1 MLKKSIVLIVMIIAV
16 GFAQIAMTP
25 ARAVPK
31 LLNYQGYLTDTLGI
45 PLDDSLDMTFKIF
58 DAATVGNKLWAETQ
72 NNVPVERGV
81 FSVLL
86 GNTTS
91 IPDTIFTKSTDR
103 WLETTVETQT
113 LSPRIR
119 ITSAAYAYTA
129 TYADT
134 AQYSVYGVA
143 DDDWTRGTPDSV
155 LFTTRYLGIARKGTD
170 NVLYG
175 TQAHTHVNLG
185 AEACTTGLPDYS
197 DMYSTISGG
206 IGHRTIGRSSTVCG
220 GESNAARDSFGIVCG
235 GRSNSISLGVMSV
248 IVGGDANTIYATL
261 GGIVSGRNNQ
271 AGNGAT
277 DTCAV
282 IVGGRDNM
290 VYSKYSHICN
300 GFADTCAGYF
310 SFIGNGV
317 NNRAGDA
324 LTDTAA
330 IVVGGYDGSALHKYC
345 FVGGG
350 IANSARRDYATVVGG
365 HADTVVSAYGA
376 ILGGLRNKAGDQ
388 TADSAAVVVGGKY
401 NTVRGKFAFIG
412 GGYDHS
418 ADSAYTT
425 IAGGY
430 SNDAGGRYS
439 TIAGGRQN
447 NTNGY
452 YSTIGGGGYNNVSAQ
467 YATIA
472 GGHDNAATYDY
483 ATVGG
488 GRDNQATY
496 SDATVAGGEYN
507 LALDSH
513 SFIGGGYG
521 NTASSS
527 HATVAGGAQ
536 NRAANTYAS
545 VGGGWSN
552 RAASWC
558 GTVAGGNADTV
569 NANYGFATNYSTRVG
584 SGHTNSAAFT
594 TSHTTA
600 SNQVRAAAF
609 STGTLAFTMDHPT
622 QPMDKIL
629 NQYAVGSSELML
641 MYSGTVFLDDDGRAD
656 VALPEYFDEINRNP
670 RIQLTGV
677 GTSDVFVAE
686 KIVGNHFAVGGKPGT
701 EVYWTVVAERKDPHA
716 EVARVLTPVEQL
728 KTDELVNHSIDD
740 DVLIGIYDK
749 LVRLGHGD
757 KFAFKTGESRRV
769 HEQSIQ
775 VPSDEGSEE

>member
-1 MLKKSIVLIVMIIAV
+1 
-16 GFAQIAMTP
+16 
-25 ARAVPK
+25 VPK

-45 PLDDSLDMTFKIF
+45 PLDDTLDMTFKIF
-58 DAATVGNKLWAETQ
+58 ESVSINELWTETQ
-72 NNVPVERGV
+72 NNIPVERGV

-86 GNTTS
+86 GDVTP
-91 IPDTIFTKSTDR
+91 IPDTVFTQGTDR
-103 WLETTVETQT
+103 WLELTVEGQT
-113 LSPRIR
+113 LSPRTR
-119 ITSAAYAYTA
+119 IASVAYAYTA

-134 AQYSVYGVA
+134 AQYVVNVAA
-143 DDDWTRGTPDSV
+143 DDDWVRGTPDSV
-155 LFTTRYLGIARKGTD
+155 LFTSSYLGIARKGTD
-170 NVLYG
+170 NMLYG

-185 AEACTTGLPDYS
+185 AQACTTGASAYS

-206 IGHRTIGRSSTVCG
+206 IGNRTIGRSSTVCG
-220 GESNAARDSFGIVCG
+220 GESNAARDSFGVVCG
-235 GRSNSISLGVMSV
+235 GRSNSISLGVLN
-248 IVGGDANTIYATL
+248 IIGGGDANTIYATL
-261 GGIVSGRNNQ
+261 GGIVSGSNNQ
-271 AGNGAT
+271 AGNGQT

-310 SFIGNGV
+310 SFVGNGV
-317 NNRAGDA
+317 NNRAGDE
-324 LTDTAA
+324 LRDTAA
-330 IVVGGYDGSALHKYC
+330 TVVGGYNGSALHKYC

-365 HADTVVSAYGA
+365 HADSVFSAYGA
-376 ILGGLRNKAGDQ
+376 VLGGLRNKAGDQ
-388 TADSAAVVVGGKY
+388 TADSAAVVVGGKH

-412 GGYDHS
+412 GGYDHN

-430 SNDAGGRYS
+430 SNNAGGRYS
-439 TIAGGRQN
+439 TVAGGRQN
-447 NTNGY
+447 TTHGY
-452 YSTIGGGGYNNVSAQ
+452 YSTIGGGGYNNTSAQ

-483 ATVGG
+483 TTVGG

-513 SFIGGGYG
+513 TFIGGGYG

-545 VGGGWSN
+545 VGGGWYN
-552 RAASWC
+552 RAAGWC
-558 GTVAGGNADTV
+558 GTVAGGYADTV
-569 NANYGFATNYSTRVG
+569 LGNYGFATNNSTHVG

-609 STGTLAFTMDHPT
+609 STGTLAFTMDHPA
-622 QPMDKIL
+622 QPMDKML

-641 MYSGTVFLDDDGRAD
+641 MYCGTVFLDDNGRAD
-656 VALPEYFDEINRNP
+656 VTLPDYFDEINRNP

-677 GTSDVFVAE
+677 GTSDVFVAK
-686 KIVGNHFAVGGKPGT
+686 KIVGNRFAVGGKPGT
-701 EVYWTVVAERKDPHA
+701 EVYWTVIAERKDQHA
-716 EVARVLTPVEQL
+716 EVARVLTPVEQS
-728 KTDELVNHSIDD
+728 KVNELVNHSIDD
-740 DVLIGIYDK
+740 DALIGVYDE
-749 LVRLGHGD
+749 LVTRGHGE
-757 KFAFKTGESRRV
+757 KFEFKTEEGRRV
-769 HEQSIQ
+769 HEKSTDI
-775 VPSDEGSEE
+775 PSDEQSEKQ